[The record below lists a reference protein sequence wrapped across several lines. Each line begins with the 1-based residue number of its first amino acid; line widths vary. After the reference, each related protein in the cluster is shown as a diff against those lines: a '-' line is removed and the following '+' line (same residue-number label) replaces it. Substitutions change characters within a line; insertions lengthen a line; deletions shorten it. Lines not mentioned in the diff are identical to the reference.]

1 MKYFTVSLLSLL
13 LFVKHSTTLNCDEAK
28 QILNVTYNGN
38 CCDLQ
43 QVVCDEAKENILYI
57 DFNFD
62 DNKLNNHLS
71 RRRGGGGGR
80 VVGGRAAG
88 FRGANAGKKGW
99 GVGYGWRFPV
109 SPGCLRVDLTT
120 EETVKCFEEESESFA
135 QEMGYNS
142 MDEYMKAKGYDFESF
157 KKKVD
162 DAGSLEEYMKK
173 EGIDLNEYGTPSELL
188 KYRDYSL
195 QSSSSQSSS
204 SQSSSS
210 QSSSSQSS
218 KSYSDE
224 FEEKLRK
231 GEAVHPDA
239 VTSSNGNSSHESSS
253 YSSNYSSSG
262 PSSYSS
268 YEEFIKSKESLPSP
282 SPYDYTS
289 NYSSLN
295 SNPSSNLN
303 KDTTS
308 GSRQTYEL
316 NLFICFVIM
325 SIAIN
330 MINI

>member
-1 MKYFTVSLLSLL
+1 
-13 LFVKHSTTLNCDEAK
+13 
-28 QILNVTYNGN
+28 
-38 CCDLQ
+38 
-43 QVVCDEAKENILYI
+43 
-57 DFNFD
+57 DFKFD

-71 RRRGGGGGR
+71 RRRGGGGR

-120 EETVKCFEEESESFA
+120 EETVKCFEEEGESFA

-142 MDEYMKAKGYDFESF
+142 MDEYMKAEGYDFESF

-173 EGIDLNEYGTPSELL
+173 EGIDLNEYGTPSELS
-188 KYRDYSL
+188 KY
-195 QSSSSQSSS
+195 Q
-204 SQSSSS
+204 
-210 QSSSSQSS
+210 
-218 KSYSDE
+218 
-224 FEEKLRK
+224 KLRK

-262 PSSYSS
+262 PSSGPSSYSS
-268 YEEFIKSKESLPSP
+268 YEEYLKSKESSP
-282 SPYDYTS
+282 SSYNYTS
-289 NYSSLN
+289 NYSS

-308 GSRQTYEL
+308 GVVKHT
-316 NLFICFVIM
+316 N
-325 SIAIN
+325 
-330 MINI
+330 